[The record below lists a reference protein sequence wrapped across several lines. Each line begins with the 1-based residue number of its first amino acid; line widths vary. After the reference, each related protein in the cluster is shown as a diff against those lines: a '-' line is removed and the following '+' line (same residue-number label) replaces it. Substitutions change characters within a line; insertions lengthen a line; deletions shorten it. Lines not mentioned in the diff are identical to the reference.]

1 MWKRYARI
9 FSWPPIPTQL
19 CFFLFEM
26 FFLILRCFAFS
37 SPCYNAGS
45 TYIQLAAVEGG
56 YDSLVQLSIL
66 SSCSFDSCLWWHHV
80 DSTYPR
86 GPFGFVQ
93 LLLLCCPGWWSV
105 RVLQQR
111 RRARAHII
119 FYTQHGLNECTR
131 DSWCR
136 KGKRS
141 SSAAAAT
148 LLLLLLLCCQWVYA
162 VVMLFSTLEGAS
174 CGECK
179 A

>member
-1 MWKRYARI
+1 MFETVGSTLLKSHVKTLCTNILVTSNSYAVVF
-9 FSWPPIPTQL
+9 FSFWNVFPDFALL
-19 CFFLFEM
+19 CFFLAM
-26 FFLILRCFAFS
+26 LQYWQYIHIV
-37 SPCYNAGS
+37 
-45 TYIQLAAVEGG
+45 YIQLAAVEGG

-66 SSCSFDSCLWWHHV
+66 SSCSFDSCRHHV

-131 DSWCR
+131 DSWCMR

-141 SSAAAAT
+141 SR
-148 LLLLLLLCCQWVYA
+148 
-162 VVMLFSTLEGAS
+162 E
-174 CGECK
+174 
-179 A
+179 

>member
-37 SPCYNAGS
+37 SPCYNTSS
-45 TYIQLAAVEGG
+45 TYIYIQPAAAKAGEGG

-66 SSCSFDSCLWWHHV
+66 SSCSFDSCRHHV

-131 DSWCR
+131 DSWCMR

-141 SSAAAAT
+141 SR
-148 LLLLLLLCCQWVYA
+148 
-162 VVMLFSTLEGAS
+162 E
-174 CGECK
+174 
-179 A
+179 

>member
-1 MWKRYARI
+1 MFETVGSTLLKSHVKTLCTNILVTSNSYAVVF
-9 FSWPPIPTQL
+9 FSFWNVFPDFALL
-19 CFFLFEM
+19 CFFLAM
-26 FFLILRCFAFS
+26 LQNTS
-37 SPCYNAGS
+37 S
-45 TYIQLAAVEGG
+45 TYTTYMAQLATAAKAVEGG
-56 YDSLVQLSIL
+56 YDSLETQLSIL

-131 DSWCR
+131 DSWCMR

-141 SSAAAAT
+141 SR
-148 LLLLLLLCCQWVYA
+148 
-162 VVMLFSTLEGAS
+162 E
-174 CGECK
+174 
-179 A
+179 

>member
-1 MWKRYARI
+1 MFETVGSTLLKSHVKTLCTNILVTSNSYAVV
-9 FSWPPIPTQL
+9 
-19 CFFLFEM
+19 FFLFEM

-66 SSCSFDSCLWWHHV
+66 GSCSFDSCRHHV

-131 DSWCR
+131 DSWCMR

-141 SSAAAAT
+141 SR
-148 LLLLLLLCCQWVYA
+148 
-162 VVMLFSTLEGAS
+162 E
-174 CGECK
+174 
-179 A
+179 